1 MCDPSCFPLSL
12 LNHFFPSNWQRNI
25 RQKTYFPLRPCALQT
40 PCFLLF
46 RCLSAALT
54 LSQVSE
60 GWSPGLPSFSLSP
73 TRLLCWGILVAA
85 WMTHPA
91 TWPLSSLTSLSFLS
105 WPFYPRLPVWSLPS
119 SKTAIFQESQVQA
132 FPAFVSVASLPSSL
146 SPSCHLV
153 SSSAGLK
160 HPYLPWRFSLPNES
174 IYAFPTIPFMLFQT
188 PLQLFLLKA
197 AI

>member
-1 MCDPSCFPLSL
+1 MDKQNLSSFFNGLFSGPGFPAAMSRAHQFSLPRTPGSAGGVCDPSCFPLSL

-46 RCLSAALT
+46 RCLPAALT

-105 WPFYPRLPVWSLPS
+105 WPFYPRLPV
-119 SKTAIFQESQVQA
+119 
-132 FPAFVSVASLPSSL
+132 
-146 SPSCHLV
+146 
-153 SSSAGLK
+153 
-160 HPYLPWRFSLPNES
+160 
-174 IYAFPTIPFMLFQT
+174 
-188 PLQLFLLKA
+188 
-197 AI
+197 